1 MKLTGKCKEDFEK
14 WYLKAIED
22 LREDYHGYN
31 KSVIIS
37 KFYREIDSMQYGVLV
52 DFFDE
57 NEIYISMDWYGSI
70 RSDSNYFEADINND
84 FGEQGYFRFKTRQE
98 AREEA
103 IKQANKIYNN

>member
-1 MKLTGKCKEDFEK
+1 MLTGKCKEDFEK

-57 NEIYISMDWYGSI
+57 NEIYLCLGFYKGYRVYRCRIEYNGLEDSLIESI
-70 RSDSNYFEADINND
+70 DLN
-84 FGEQGYFRFKTRQE
+84 G

-103 IKQANKIYNN
+103 IKQANKIYNENNK